1 MKVTNVEW
9 DIESDELIDF
19 LHSMPTEEAADA
31 IDLDEEV
38 YIDMN
43 DTELENYLQDYFIH
57 NNNSFDFLE
66 LPDEVEVPVD
76 FDTAEE
82 DVEETIREW
91 LVQEYGWGVISFDI
105 Q

>member
-19 LHSMPTEEAADA
+19 LHSMPSETAADT
-31 IDLDEEV
+31 IDLDKDV

-43 DTELENYLQDYFIH
+43 DAELEDYLEEYFIQ
-57 NNNSFDFLE
+57 NNNTFDFLALPNE
-66 LPDEVEVPVD
+66 LEVPVD

-91 LVQEYGWGVISFDI
+91 FVQEYGWGVISFDI